1 MNGLRGLRLHPERL
15 INKLIPLKKEH
26 LEDLEKVT
34 DEIWEFYQEL
44 KTYKNL
50 TAEQQREEKA
60 RLVQRR
66 NEIFEQSTCFETLDL
81 VLARLK
87 RRKAELLKVLE
98 KPELP
103 LHNNASEQDIR
114 EFVKKRKISG
124 STRSDEGRRCRDTVI
139 VPVHQHPGL

>member
-1 MNGLRGLRLHPERL
+1 MRPHQINGK
-15 INKLIPLKKEH
+15 KLS
-26 LEDLEKVT
+26 
-34 DEIWEFYQEL
+34 
-44 KTYKNL
+44 N
-50 TAEQQREEKA
+50 
-60 RLVQRR
+60 VQRR

-103 LHNNASEQDIR
+103 LHNNAPWQDIR

-124 STRSDEGRRCRDTVI
+124 STRSEEGRRCRDTFASLKKTVTKI
-139 VPVHQHPGL
+139 GGFVLELSDR